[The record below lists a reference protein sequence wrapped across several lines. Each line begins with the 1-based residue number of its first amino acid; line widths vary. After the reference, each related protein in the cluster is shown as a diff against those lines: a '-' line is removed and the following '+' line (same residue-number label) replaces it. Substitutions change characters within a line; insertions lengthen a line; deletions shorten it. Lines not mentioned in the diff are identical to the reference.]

1 MLRAAKRILR
11 KQYRDIAE
19 TWRYHRHR
27 DDPLFEPTPKP
38 AQRKPK
44 PGQPVSLEALPQL
57 GDAEANEAASIR
69 SEAWWAALADL
80 VKLDT
85 HWARGVSLPEARD
98 QAKSLEREEAFAA
111 GARSVAIQG
120 REPLAGRARGLRR
133 VHGLARRLW
142 EASSEDRSKEIV
154 RAYTETAGEALEAFI
169 LAFEQ
174 AKRREVRMYL
184 REHPGAL
191 DEAKLA
197 AAVAGSGLE
206 GADLEAALLQTANAF
221 VSGDVSQLRQAA
233 EEAAL
238 KSTSRLQAGSGSDPI
253 LEYLVTH
260 EKHVMEAFAF
270 ALDGEWCKAKMSSG
284 LEGFAICT
292 SPSGDDSVWMA
303 DVGANSGFYG
313 TMSGTLG
320 YPVVF
325 VEPQP
330 HCAQYIRKEAIA
342 SGIADRVQVANAF
355 AGDRAVDAFDTVQRR
370 TGCWGT
376 FPYLTPSQLQGLAS
390 TYTGKPEYK
399 DAVPVPMLTLD
410 ELVLGPAGGPQ
421 RDVVIAAMKVDV
433 EGSEGAMLAGAARLL
448 QQGRIYNLIM
458 ELNHNAW
465 RLGKIDPFTEVL
477 PKLVSLGKA
486 GFRCRLSNY
495 GGWQVQGNFDMSE
508 TRLSELLKEGWMGL
522 DMWCSLAEERRH
534 VPGA

>member
-98 QAKSLEREEAFAA
+98 QAKSLEREEALLLARALSRSRGESLSREELAAFAESMVTTSA
-111 GARSVAIQG
+111 ERARS
-120 REPLAGRARGLRR
+120 
-133 VHGLARRLW
+133 LARRLW

-206 GADLEAALLQTANAF
+206 GADLEAALLQTAKSDAEEASARLLRAPSTADVRAALANTDSVAQAAQAGAAGAAGGAAAWLQRAADAAAAEATAAGAGSEAAATARRLAEWASDAAASARAAEDSVRSAAVSEHVTRARTLAEGAISAAEQTADEGVQGVRTRSQGVAEDLLREGQERSKRAGTAARSAYGQMRSAF

-238 KSTSRLQAGSGSDPI
+238 KSKSRLQ
-253 LEYLVTH
+253 
-260 EKHVMEAFAF
+260 
-270 ALDGEWCKAKMSSG
+270 
-284 LEGFAICT
+284 
-292 SPSGDDSVWMA
+292 
-303 DVGANSGFYG
+303 GA
-313 TMSGTLG
+313 
-320 YPVVF
+320 
-325 VEPQP
+325 
-330 HCAQYIRKEAIA
+330 
-342 SGIADRVQVANAF
+342 ADRASSVVTAALELDLADEELEERDARRKADAAAKLQAHQE
-355 AGDRAVDAFDTVQRR
+355 RAEQ
-370 TGCWGT
+370 
-376 FPYLTPSQLQGLAS
+376 PQGSISALA
-390 TYTGKPEYK
+390 
-399 DAVPVPMLTLD
+399 
-410 ELVLGPAGGPQ
+410 
-421 RDVVIAAMKVDV
+421 
-433 EGSEGAMLAGAARLL
+433 AGAARRRIRKALADEPAP
-448 QQGRIYNLIM
+448 GRGTSKPG
-458 ELNHNAW
+458 
-465 RLGKIDPFTEVL
+465 RD
-477 PKLVSLGKA
+477 
-486 GFRCRLSNY
+486 
-495 GGWQVQGNFDMSE
+495 SE
-508 TRLSELLKEGWMGL
+508 DNS
-522 DMWCSLAEERRH
+522 
-534 VPGA
+534 

>member
-98 QAKSLEREEAFAA
+98 QAKSLEREEALLLARALSRSRGESLSREELAAFAESMVTTSA
-111 GARSVAIQG
+111 ERARS
-120 REPLAGRARGLRR
+120 
-133 VHGLARRLW
+133 LARRLW

-221 VSGDVSQLRQAA
+221 VSGDASQLRQAA

-238 KSTSRLQAGSGSDPI
+238 KSTSRLQ
-253 LEYLVTH
+253 
-260 EKHVMEAFAF
+260 
-270 ALDGEWCKAKMSSG
+270 
-284 LEGFAICT
+284 
-292 SPSGDDSVWMA
+292 
-303 DVGANSGFYG
+303 GA
-313 TMSGTLG
+313 
-320 YPVVF
+320 V
-325 VEPQP
+325 
-330 HCAQYIRKEAIA
+330 
-342 SGIADRVQVANAF
+342 
-355 AGDRAVDAFDTVQRR
+355 DRASSVVTAALELDLADEELEERDARR
-370 TGCWGT
+370 KADAAAK
-376 FPYLTPSQLQGLAS
+376 LQAHQERAEQPQGSISALA
-390 TYTGKPEYK
+390 
-399 DAVPVPMLTLD
+399 
-410 ELVLGPAGGPQ
+410 
-421 RDVVIAAMKVDV
+421 
-433 EGSEGAMLAGAARLL
+433 AGAARRRIRKALADEPAP
-448 QQGRIYNLIM
+448 GRGTSKPG
-458 ELNHNAW
+458 
-465 RLGKIDPFTEVL
+465 RD
-477 PKLVSLGKA
+477 
-486 GFRCRLSNY
+486 
-495 GGWQVQGNFDMSE
+495 SE
-508 TRLSELLKEGWMGL
+508 DNS
-522 DMWCSLAEERRH
+522 
-534 VPGA
+534 